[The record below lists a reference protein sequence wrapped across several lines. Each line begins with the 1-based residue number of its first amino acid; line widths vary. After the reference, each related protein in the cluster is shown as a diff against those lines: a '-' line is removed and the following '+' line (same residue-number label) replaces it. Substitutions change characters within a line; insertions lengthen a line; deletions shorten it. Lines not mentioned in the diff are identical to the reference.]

1 MTFKRQLWLKGA
13 ISILLVIGTA
23 VIVTRRGSAEI
34 IVPRL
39 QLDGLPLNI
48 GAWSGRD
55 LRIDAEVL
63 EVLGQGDFLFRTYVL
78 DGQKTMPVQAFIAY
92 FASQRVG
99 DTMHSPRNCLPGAG
113 WEPTESSYIA
123 LKTPDGQKFA
133 VNRYVVQKGDERQLV
148 LYWYQAHGRIVAS
161 EYWAKYYLVRDA
173 MRMNRSDG
181 ALVRITTPMVRDESW
196 TDAEKRAVD
205 LSESLLVRLGGYIPN

>member
-1 MTFKRQLWLKGA
+1 MNLQQQFWLKG
-13 ISILLVIGTA
+13 SIMLLLATGTELVLA
-23 VIVTRRGSAEI
+23 RAENAEI
-34 IVPRL
+34 IAPRL
-39 QLDGLPLNI
+39 KLSAMPLDI
-48 GAWSGRD
+48 GGWNGRD
-55 LRIDAEVL
+55 QAIDADVL
-63 EVLGQGDFLFRTYVL
+63 EVLGSGDFLFRTYTN
-78 DGQKTMPVQAFIAY
+78 KNAIPVQVFIAY

-99 DTMHSPRNCLPGAG
+99 DTMHSPRNCLPGSG

-133 VNRYVVQKGDERQLV
+133 VNRYVVRKGDERQLV

-196 TDAEKRAVD
+196 TEAEKRAVD
-205 LSESLLVRLGGYIPN
+205 LSESFLFQLGGYIPN